1 MTVGLS
7 VPVRVFVSYSHDS
20 VTHKERVLALANR
33 LRHEGVDAHIDA
45 YEDSPPQGWPSWM
58 IEQARDAA
66 FVLIVCTKTYYR
78 RLTGQERDGAGLG
91 ARWEGNIITQAIY
104 DGGGKNEKFIPV
116 FFDPADRAS
125 IPEFLKGATHYDLS
139 SDEGYEHL
147 YRRLTQQPR
156 VVRPSLGAIRNL
168 GTSSAPLIDVSAAHE
183 EHSLGKQSS
192 APHSESTPLTD
203 DRELILLGAQLS
215 EPAWLHA
222 LSIEE
227 DAKITITA
235 LPTSPEQRMLLE
247 SFTKH
252 RSRVIYL
259 AYGLTALQGRLD
271 EVRRRRD
278 RGVDVFTLSLVPGE
292 FANGGG
298 LTEMATTNYS
308 ADDIAELRA
317 RRLLLDE
324 SLPGTLAHGRKGG
337 DQLLE
342 TLVAGYPGSVS
353 IARSPLPPLFESLGR
368 DLSARF
374 LDAARLVAV
383 LWLRAT
389 GTVEHVLKL
398 ELEFVGQDGLSVN
411 FHGVRRKVY
420 TNREAPHILV
430 EGVCPLL

>member
-1 MTVGLS
+1 MTSGQCTPLQPTANGAYSRMPLRSRSAQDAIVRMTVGLS

-58 IEQARDAA
+58 IEQARDA
-66 FVLIVCTKTYYR
+66 
-78 RLTGQERDGAGLG
+78 AGLG

-235 LPTSPEQRMLLE
+235 LPTSHEQRKLLE
-247 SFTKH
+247 SFRKH
-252 RSRVIYL
+252 RRRVIYL
-259 AYGLTALQGRLD
+259 AYGLTAHQGRLD
-271 EVRRRRD
+271 EVRRRR
-278 RGVDVFTLSLVPGE
+278 
-292 FANGGG
+292 
-298 LTEMATTNYS
+298 
-308 ADDIAELRA
+308 
-317 RRLLLDE
+317 
-324 SLPGTLAHGRKGG
+324 
-337 DQLLE
+337 
-342 TLVAGYPGSVS
+342 
-353 IARSPLPPLFESLGR
+353 
-368 DLSARF
+368 
-374 LDAARLVAV
+374 
-383 LWLRAT
+383 
-389 GTVEHVLKL
+389 
-398 ELEFVGQDGLSVN
+398 
-411 FHGVRRKVY
+411 
-420 TNREAPHILV
+420 
-430 EGVCPLL
+430 